1 MGSITSTISPS
12 LPINPHCRLIHQ
24 QWGYGKTGSNTQFP
38 ISFHGE
44 VKNLT
49 AIHYGTDTSVNIIV
63 LGGSISSTS
72 AIFKTNFTNNEANV
86 FWFAIG

>member
-1 MGSITSTISPS
+1 MNFVCFGF
-12 LPINPHCRLIHQ
+12 RLVNK

-38 ISFHGE
+38 ISFYGE

-63 LGGSISSTS
+63 LGGSISSTA
-72 AIFKTNFTNNEANV
+72 AIFKTNFTNNAANI
-86 FWFAIG
+86 FGYL

>member
-1 MGSITSTISPS
+1 MNYVCFGYH
-12 LPINPHCRLIHQ
+12 LVNK

-63 LGGSISSTS
+63 LGGSISSTA

>member
-1 MGSITSTISPS
+1 MEHTFYGVDYS
-12 LPINPHCRLIHQ
+12 NR
-24 QWGYGKTGSNTQFP
+24 QWGYGKTGNNIQFP
-38 ISFHGE
+38 ISFISE

-72 AIFKTNFTNNEANV
+72 AIFKTNFTNNEEVNV